1 MVLLYQNRRASN
13 IQYPH
18 SLIHE
23 TSQQGSSANHHL
35 LFAIRRIISQK
46 VGDHCILQDR
56 GLVTGYCGNPILT
69 IRCRKCSNFG
79 TASVTATTEIS
90 GPSTHASF
98 PQSLLIVFFHLLL
111 SQSKSYIFPFRLLSV
126 TMSRLPE
133 DEIDAPPS
141 YQAHPPYQ
149 RSPTYQLIADNSG
162 TPYHPS

>member
-98 PQSLLIVFFHLLL
+98 PQSLLIVFFHPTSFLFGSFQ
-111 SQSKSYIFPFRLLSV
+111 SQCLVSLKMRL
-126 TMSRLPE
+126 MRRLHTKHIRRTR
-133 DEIDAPPS
+133 DL
-141 YQAHPPYQ
+141 QH
-149 RSPTYQLIADNSG
+149 TNL
-162 TPYHPS
+162 